1 MTSLI
6 LNGAEQAA
14 ALLAVRNH
22 LTKLEATYSIL
33 ERRDSRHHD
42 LPLMDS
48 EIFFHQVVVEKL
60 KIVDASFTAAERDLI
75 VKAIMAAKPD
85 AIKSVAA
92 SFEKN
97 ELPVL
102 REVKF
107 NLVSHL
113 NSLLNKID
121 APATAAA

>member
-1 MTSLI
+1 MTSLV

-14 ALLAVRNH
+14 ALLAVRNQ
-22 LTKLEATYSIL
+22 LTKLEANYRLI
-33 ERRDSRHHD
+33 ERRDSRHFD
-42 LPLMDS
+42 LPLLDS
-48 EIFFHQVVVEKL
+48 EIFFHQVVVKKL

-75 VKAIMAAKPD
+75 AKAIMAARPD
-85 AIKSVAA
+85 AIQSCTA

-107 NLVSHL
+107 GLVASF
-113 NSLLNKID
+113 NSLLEKT
-121 APATAAA
+121 ATVAA